1 MKNILVICIGNICR
15 SPVAEGLLKAELP
28 GFDVW
33 SAGLGALVGNPADPM
48 AASIALEHGIDISQH
63 RAQQVAGWMLT
74 KADLV
79 LCMEAGH
86 QRELQKQY
94 PTARGKIR
102 RLGDF
107 GASGAF
113 DVADPYKKP
122 RDAFETSHA
131 DITRGVNDWVKRI
144 RQLA

>member
-1 MKNILVICIGNICR
+1 MNKILVVCVGNICR
-15 SPVAEGLLKAELP
+15 SPVAEGLLKAALP
-28 GFDVW
+28 DAEVW

-48 AASIALEHGIDISQH
+48 AAGIAKDHGIDISEH
-63 RAQQVAGWMLT
+63 RAQQIAGWMLV

-107 GASGAF
+107 GAGGAF
-113 DVADPYKKP
+113 DVADPY
-122 RDAFETSHA
+122 RQTRAAFETAHA
-131 DITRGVNDWVKRI
+131 NISRGVNDWVHRI
-144 RQLA
+144 KQLA